1 LTHALYS
8 PGLVAVSVLI
18 AIFASYTALD
28 LASSVSVARG
38 GIRLGWLAGG
48 SLAMGVGI
56 WSMHFVGMLAFR
68 LSDTPIAYDIPL
80 LVLSIVVAIVASA
93 IALFVVSRRMVP
105 VPPLIVAGFAM
116 GAAISGMHYIGI
128 WSMRLSARIGWD
140 ARLVAASI
148 TIAIVAAFAA
158 LWLAFRFRGESGAR
172 GVSYRLGGAVLM
184 GFAISGMHYTA
195 MLAMHFT
202 PLARPVPVREGH
214 VLATNGLALAVTAST
229 LFILV
234 IALTGSFVERAL
246 AIRTAR
252 AEGAEER
259 VRVEAALRQEL
270 QESEGRFRFLADAS
284 IVLASSLDHH
294 GTLMQSVAKL
304 AVQHIADFCLVD
316 VADEDTEEIR
326 RVAVA
331 HRDPAREAGLR
342 RIERFPPGPG
352 SLLTDVLHGGRS
364 MRVTEITD
372 DIVHA
377 IARNEEHLTIIRELR
392 PRSFMIVPLQA
403 RGHTLGIMTFV
414 STGRSYGADDQAL
427 AEELARRAAL
437 AVDNARLYRRALVAN
452 QAKSDFLAVV
462 SHELRTPLNAILGY
476 TDLLDAGIPDRLTKA
491 QEKQIDR
498 IGASARHLLG
508 LVTEILAFARLEAG
522 KEEATIEQVDV
533 ADVVRDVAAMIEPLA
548 HEKGLGFNVRAPDR
562 LLLETDAGMVRQM
575 LLNLLANAVKFTE
588 RGGITL
594 GAVQQDDAVV
604 FQVRDTGIG
613 IRPEH
618 RERIFS
624 AFWQVEQGTTRLRGG
639 TGLGLTVTRR
649 LAQLLGGDV
658 SVESEPGQ
666 GSTFTVHLPAN
677 GDGIERQH
685 TTAAYIDR

>member
-1 LTHALYS
+1 
-8 PGLVAVSVLI
+8 
-18 AIFASYTALD
+18 
-28 LASSVSVARG
+28 
-38 GIRLGWLAGG
+38 
-48 SLAMGVGI
+48 
-56 WSMHFVGMLAFR
+56 
-68 LSDTPIAYDIPL
+68 L
-80 LVLSIVVAIVASA
+80 LVLSIVVAIVAST
-93 IALFVVSRRMVP
+93 IALFVVSRRSVR
-105 VPPLIVAGFAM
+105 VLPLVVAGLAM
-116 GAAISGMHYIGI
+116 GAAISGMHYVGI

-140 ARLVAASI
+140 VRLVAASI
-148 TIAIVAAFAA
+148 AIAIVAAFAA
-158 LWLAFRFRGESGAR
+158 LWLAFRFRSESGAR

-195 MLAMHFT
+195 MAAMRFTSLTT
-202 PLARPVPVREGH
+202 PLPVPAEH

-270 QESEGRFRFLADAS
+270 QESEGRLRFLADAS

-294 GTLMQSVAKL
+294 GTLMKSVAKL
-304 AVQHIADFCLVD
+304 AVQHIADFCIVD
-316 VADEDTEEIR
+316 VVDEDTGEIR

-331 HRDPAREAGLR
+331 HRDPAGEGGLR
-342 RIERFPPGPG
+342 RIERFPPGPD
-352 SLLTDVLHGGRS
+352 SPLADVLRGGRS
-364 MRVTEITD
+364 LRVAEVTD

-377 IARNEEHLTIIRELR
+377 IARDDEHLAIIHELN

-414 STGRSYGADDQAL
+414 STARSYDDDDLAL

-437 AVDNARLYRRALVAN
+437 AVDNARLYRHALVAN

-476 TDLLDAGIPDRLTKA
+476 TDLLDAGVPDRLTQA
-491 QEKQIDR
+491 QQKQIDR

-508 LVTEILAFARLEAG
+508 LVTEILTFARLEAG
-522 KEEATIEQVDV
+522 KEEATIEQVDI

-548 HEKGLGFNVRAPDR
+548 LEKGLGFSVRAPDR
-562 LLLETDAGMVRQM
+562 LLLATDAGMVRQM

-588 RGGITL
+588 RGRVTL
-594 GAVQQDDAVV
+594 GAVRKDDTVV
-604 FQVRDTGIG
+604 FRVRDTGIG

-618 RERIFS
+618 RERIFT
-624 AFWQVEQGTTRLRGG
+624 AFWQVEQGTTRQRGG

-658 SVESEPGQ
+658 SVDSEPGH
-666 GSTFTVHLPAN
+666 GSTFTVRLPGN
-677 GDGIERQH
+677 GSRIGRQH
-685 TTAAYIDR
+685 TTAA